1 MSMKKVLLLMMV
13 LFAAAT
19 ATAATQT
26 DTQTF
31 DDLGWTGS
39 YNSAGSSSCPLPDGW
54 YRIYDNTSFPPE
66 ASKSKAHSG
75 SYSVAMT
82 GAMVQSKGYSATLV
96 FPAQAGTVSAW
107 ALAYGSSQ
115 YVSAKFYKMTST
127 GEGTF
132 SQGDELSLTST
143 DGLSSS
149 EWRELTATL
158 DEDGYVG
165 LKFCCAYVDDISNTY
180 EVGPS
185 TYSVGGT
192 VKGANGL
199 ALSGA
204 TVSLT
209 PGSYSATTD
218 DSGAFTIAD
227 VAEGDYTATAS
238 LAGYA
243 SASTTVSVSGNVSDV
258 AFTLSP
264 SVTTV
269 TGIVAKYN
277 TGSVSS
283 SPLANAT
290 VVLRERESQTEVGR
304 AVSAADGSYSIS
316 ITGALVEGG
325 KYQLVPTHEYYKFAY
340 EYRNI
345 TLTEGETLETTELT
359 LDAINLKYEISVTDA
374 TTSEAISNA
383 TVTVS
388 ADGAEATAA
397 KNNYNGTYTYSG
409 EAEWVAGISS
419 FAATIACDGYKT
431 QTATF
436 TFDDEPLAIALQ
448 PYAATVFS
456 GEVSDSDAEIL
467 VPLANVSLYAY
478 NEGTDD
484 YTLVGTTV
492 TDEEGAFT
500 LSLSGE
506 VVSTYKLT
514 VTCEHYRNFELI
526 IENVERE
533 GSYYRICDL
542 TPIYYTY
549 TFTINDAQTGEA
561 VPTADAEVTVTA
573 PDGHFTTVV
582 NVGAGTWSLVEAEYD
597 LSDQE
602 YVLHA
607 TIPGYEPLEYSFT
620 IEGEETTETLTV
632 DPIMYTFT
640 ATVADLDTDLAI
652 ADAVITIGNE
662 ALQPDAEGIY
672 TYAVRALDYEAGT
685 ELTATATAEKYEN
698 AEFTFTFSAEQPTV
712 NHAFLL
718 KHVAGISD
726 LNADGSTAVQLR
738 GGNLYIN
745 GDARVYDTMGRLVRN
760 VRGASG
766 EAVNLHPGV
775 YIVNGSKV
783 RIY

>member
-13 LFAAAT
+13 LFAATTVSAAT
-19 ATAATQT
+19 AT

-31 DDLGWTGS
+31 DNLGWTGS
-39 YNSAGSSSCPLPDGW
+39 YEKAGSTKCPLPDGW
-54 YRIYDNTSFPPE
+54 YMMYDNDLATPDANTSKPR
-66 ASKSKAHSG
+66 SG
-75 SYSVAMT
+75 KYCVAQT
-82 GAMVQSKGYSATLV
+82 GIYPQRDGYAATLII
-96 FPAQAGTVSAW
+96 PAKAGTVSAW
-107 ALAYGSSQ
+107 ALAYGYSQ
-115 YVSAKFYKMTST
+115 YVSVKFYKMTQT
-127 GEGTF
+127 GTGTF
-132 SQGDELSLTST
+132 SYGTELASYTYSNGDITSTYKELS
-143 DGLSSS
+143 
-149 EWRELTATL
+149 ATL

-165 LKFCCAYVDDISNTY
+165 LKFCCVYIDDISNTY
-180 EVGPS
+180 EVPATTHAVS
-185 TYSVGGT
+185 GT
-192 VKGANGL
+192 VKDANGA

-204 TVSLT
+204 TVTLT

-218 DSGAFTIAD
+218 ANGAFAFAD
-227 VAEGDYTATAS
+227 VPEGEYTATAS
-238 LAGYA
+238 LAGYT
-243 SASTTVSVSGNVSDV
+243 SASTPISVAADV
-258 AFTLSP
+258 TGVALTLSP
-264 SVTTV
+264 VVTTV
-269 TGIVAKYN
+269 SGIITKYN
-277 TGSVSS
+277 SDSS
-283 SPLANAT
+283 TSPLANAT
-290 VVLRERESQTEVGR
+290 VVLRERTSQAEV
-304 AVSAADGSYSIS
+304 ASTVSGADGSFSIS
-316 ITGALVEGG
+316 ITGAIAADG
-325 KYQLVPTHEYYKFAY
+325 KYQLVPTHAYYKFAY
-340 EYRNI
+340 ECQNV
-345 TLTEGETLETTELT
+345 TLTEGQTTSDVSIT
-359 LDAINLKYEISVTDA
+359 LDPIKRKYVFTVTDA
-374 TTSEAISNA
+374 ATAEPINDA

-388 ADGAEATAA
+388 ADDAAPTAA
-397 KNNYNGTYTYSG
+397 TYTYNGTYTYSG
-409 EAEWVAGISS
+409 EAEWIAGITS
-419 FAATIACDGYKT
+419 FSATIAREGYKR
-431 QTATF
+431 QTTTF

-467 VPLANVSLYAY
+467 VPLANVCLYAY
-478 NEGTDD
+478 NEGTDN

-514 VTCEHYRNFELI
+514 VTCEHYRDFELI

-718 KHVAGISD
+718 KHVAGVSD
-726 LNADGSTAVQLR
+726 INADNSGVQLR
-738 GGNLYIN
+738 GGNLYIS

-766 EAVNLHPGV
+766 EAVNLRPGV
-775 YIVNGSKV
+775 YIVNGAKV

>member
-243 SASTTVSVSGNVSDV
+243 SASTTVSVSGNMSDV

-277 TGSVSS
+277 TGSASS

-388 ADGAEATAA
+388 ADGSEATAA

-467 VPLANVSLYAY
+467 VPLANVCLYAY

-500 LSLSGE
+500 LSLDGE

-514 VTCEHYRNFELI
+514 VTCEHYRDFELT

-549 TFTINDAQTGEA
+549 TFAITDAQTGEA
-561 VPTADAEVTVTA
+561 VPNTDAEVTVTA

-582 NVGAGTWSLVEAEYD
+582 NVGAGSWSLIEAEYD
-597 LSDQE
+597 LCDEE
-602 YVLHA
+602 YVLHVS
-607 TIPGYEPLEYSFT
+607 IPGYQHLDYNFT
-620 IEGEETTETLTV
+620 IAGEDGSEELSL
-632 DPIMYTFT
+632 DPVLYTFT
-640 ATVADLDTDLAI
+640 ATVVDIDTEVAI
-652 ADAVITIGNE
+652 TDAVITIGDE
-662 ALQPDAEGIY
+662 VLLPDAEGLY
-672 TYAVRALDYEAGT
+672 TFTVRALDYDGSEF
-685 ELTATATAEKYEN
+685 TATASAEKYEDVSY
-698 AEFTFTFSAEQPTV
+698 AFTFSDEQPAV
-712 NHAFLL
+712 SYDFNL
-718 KHVAGISD
+718 KRVTGVSDIS
-726 LNADGSTAVQLR
+726 ADGNGVMLR
-738 GGNLYIN
+738 GGSLYIS

-766 EAVNLHPGV
+766 EAVNLRPGV

>member
-1 MSMKKVLLLMMV
+1 MSMKKVLLLLMV
-13 LFAAAT
+13 LFAATT

-39 YNSAGSSSCPLPDGW
+39 YNNVGDDKCPLPDGW
-54 YRIYDNTSFPPE
+54 YMMYDNASAIPAANTS
-66 ASKSKAHSG
+66 KTHSG
-75 SYSVAMT
+75 SYCAAQIGSWPQNM
-82 GAMVQSKGYSATLV
+82 GYTATLI
-96 FPAQAGTVSAW
+96 FPAKAGTVSAW
-107 ALAYGSSQ
+107 ALAYGFSQ
-115 YVSAKFYKMTST
+115 YISVTFYKMTQT
-127 GEGTF
+127 GTGTF
-132 SQGDELSLTST
+132 SYGTALASYSKDNLSTSTWSELS
-143 DGLSSS
+143 
-149 EWRELTATL
+149 ATL

-192 VKGANGL
+192 VKNATGD

-204 TVSLT
+204 TVTLT

-238 LAGYA
+238 LAGYT
-243 SASTTVSVSGNVSDV
+243 SASTSVSVAADVTDV
-258 AFTLSP
+258 ALTLSP
-264 SVTTV
+264 VVTTV
-269 TGIVAKYN
+269 SGIITKYN
-277 TGSVSS
+277 SDNST
-283 SPLANAT
+283 SPLPNAT
-290 VVLRERESQTEVGR
+290 VVLRERTSQTVV
-304 AVSAADGSYSIS
+304 ASTVSGADGSFSIS
-316 ITGALVEGG
+316 ITGAIAADG
-325 KYQLVPTHEYYKFAY
+325 KYQLVPTHDYYKFYY
-340 EYRNI
+340 EYRNV
-345 TLTEGETLETTELT
+345 TLTEGQTTSDVTIT
-359 LDAINLKYEISVTDA
+359 LDPIKRKYVFTVTDA
-374 TTSEAISNA
+374 TTSEAISDA

-397 KNNYNGTYTYSG
+397 TNTYNGTYTYSG
-409 EAEWVAGISS
+409 EAEWIAGISS
-419 FAATIACDGYKT
+419 FSATIAREGYKT
-431 QTATF
+431 QTHTF
-436 TFDDEPLAIALQ
+436 TFDDEPAAIALQ

-456 GEVSDSDAEIL
+456 GEVSDSDAELL

-514 VTCEHYRNFELI
+514 VTCEHYRDFELI

-573 PDGHFTTVV
+573 PDGHLTTVV
-582 NVGAGTWSLVEAEYD
+582 NVAAGTWSLVEAEYD
-597 LSDQE
+597 LSDRE

-607 TIPGYEPLEYSFT
+607 TIPGYQPLEYSFT

-662 ALQPDAEGIY
+662 ALLPDAEGIY
-672 TYAVRALDYEAGT
+672 TFTVRALDYDGT
-685 ELTATATAEKYEN
+685 ELTATATAEKYED
-698 AEFTFTFSAEQPTV
+698 AEFTFTFSAEQPAVTYD
-712 NHAFLL
+712 FKL
-718 KHVAGISD
+718 KRATGVSDIS
-726 LNADGSTAVQLR
+726 ADGTAVELR

-766 EAVNLHPGV
+766 EAVNLRPGV

>member
-13 LFAAAT
+13 LFAATT

-115 YVSAKFYKMTST
+115 YVSVKFYKMTST

-132 SQGDELSLTST
+132 SYGTELSSVGN
-143 DGLSSS
+143 DYLSKS
-149 EWRELTATL
+149 EYKEVTATL

-227 VAEGDYTATAS
+227 VPEGEYTATAS
-238 LAGYA
+238 LAGYT
-243 SASTTVSVSGNVSDV
+243 SASTSVSVAADV
-258 AFTLSP
+258 TGVALTLSP
-264 SVTTV
+264 VVTTV
-269 TGIVAKYN
+269 SGIITKYN
-277 TGSVSS
+277 SDSS
-283 SPLANAT
+283 TSPLANAT
-290 VVLRERESQTEVGR
+290 VVLRERTSQAEV
-304 AVSAADGSYSIS
+304 ASTVSGADGSFSIS
-316 ITGALVEGG
+316 ITGAIAADG
-325 KYQLVPTHEYYKFAY
+325 KYQLVPTHAYYKFAY
-340 EYRNI
+340 ECQNV
-345 TLTEGETLETTELT
+345 TLTEGQTTSDVSIT
-359 LDAINLKYEISVTDA
+359 LDPIKRKYVFTVTDA
-374 TTSEAISNA
+374 ATAEPINDA

-388 ADGAEATAA
+388 ADGSEATAA

-467 VPLANVSLYAY
+467 VPLANVCLYAY

-514 VTCEHYRNFELI
+514 VTCEHYRDFELI

-718 KHVAGISD
+718 KHVAGVSD
-726 LNADGSTAVQLR
+726 INADNSGVQLR
-738 GGNLYIN
+738 GGNLYIS

-766 EAVNLHPGV
+766 EAVNLRPGV

>member
-1 MSMKKVLLLMMV
+1 
-13 LFAAAT
+13 
-19 ATAATQT
+19 
-26 DTQTF
+26 
-31 DDLGWTGS
+31 
-39 YNSAGSSSCPLPDGW
+39 
-54 YRIYDNTSFPPE
+54 
-66 ASKSKAHSG
+66 
-75 SYSVAMT
+75 
-82 GAMVQSKGYSATLV
+82 
-96 FPAQAGTVSAW
+96 
-107 ALAYGSSQ
+107 
-115 YVSAKFYKMTST
+115 MTST

-132 SQGDELSLTST
+132 SYGTELSSVGN
-143 DGLSSS
+143 DYLSKS
-149 EWRELTATL
+149 EYKEVTATL

-218 DSGAFTIAD
+218 DSGVFTIAD

-238 LAGYA
+238 LAGYT
-243 SASTTVSVSGNVSDV
+243 SASTSVSVAADV
-258 AFTLSP
+258 TGVALTLSP
-264 SVTTV
+264 VVTTV
-269 TGIVAKYN
+269 SGIITKYN
-277 TGSVSS
+277 SDSS
-283 SPLANAT
+283 TSPLANAT
-290 VVLRERESQTEVGR
+290 VVLRERTSQAEV
-304 AVSAADGSYSIS
+304 ALTVSGADSSFSIS
-316 ITGALVEGG
+316 ITGAIAADG
-325 KYQLVPTHEYYKFAY
+325 KYQLVPTHAYYKFAY
-340 EYRNI
+340 ECQNV
-345 TLTEGETLETTELT
+345 TLTEGQTTSDVSIT
-359 LDAINLKYEISVTDA
+359 LDPIKRKYVFTVTDA
-374 TTSEAISNA
+374 ATAEPINDA

-388 ADGAEATAA
+388 ADGSEATAA

-467 VPLANVSLYAY
+467 VPLANVCLYAY

-514 VTCEHYRNFELI
+514 VTCEHYRDFELI

-712 NHAFLL
+712 NQAFLL
-718 KHVAGISD
+718 KHVAGVSD
-726 LNADGSTAVQLR
+726 INADNSGVQLR
-738 GGNLYIN
+738 GGNLYIS

-766 EAVNLHPGV
+766 EAVNLRPGV

>member
-54 YRIYDNTSFPPE
+54 YRIYDNASFPPE

-149 EWRELTATL
+149 EWRELTAIL

-165 LKFCCAYVDDISNTY
+165 LKFCCAYIDDISNTY
-180 EVGPS
+180 EVPATTHAVSGA
-185 TYSVGGT
+185 
-192 VKGANGL
+192 VKDANGA

-204 TVSLT
+204 TVTLT

-218 DSGAFTIAD
+218 ANGAFAFAD
-227 VAEGDYTATAS
+227 VPEGDYTATAS
-238 LAGYA
+238 LAGYT
-243 SASTTVSVSGNVSDV
+243 SASTSVSVAADV
-258 AFTLSP
+258 TGVALTLSP
-264 SVTTV
+264 VVTTV
-269 TGIVAKYN
+269 SGIITKYN
-277 TGSVSS
+277 SDSS
-283 SPLANAT
+283 TSPLANAT
-290 VVLRERESQTEVGR
+290 VVLRERTSQAEV
-304 AVSAADGSYSIS
+304 ASTVSGADGSFSIS
-316 ITGALVEGG
+316 ITGAIAADG
-325 KYQLVPTHEYYKFAY
+325 KYQLVPTHAYYKFAY
-340 EYRNI
+340 ECQNV
-345 TLTEGETLETTELT
+345 TLTEGQTTSDVSIT
-359 LDAINLKYEISVTDA
+359 LDPIKRKYVFTVTDA
-374 TTSEAISNA
+374 ATAEPINDA

-388 ADGAEATAA
+388 ADGSEATAA

-467 VPLANVSLYAY
+467 VPLANVCLYAY

-514 VTCEHYRNFELI
+514 VTCEHYRDFELI

-549 TFTINDAQTGEA
+549 TFDITDAQTGEA
-561 VPTADAEVTVTA
+561 VPNTDAEVTVTA

-582 NVGAGTWSLVEAEYD
+582 NVGAGSWSLIEAEYD
-597 LSDQE
+597 LCDEE
-602 YVLHA
+602 YVLHVS
-607 TIPGYEPLEYSFT
+607 IPGYQHLDYNFT
-620 IEGEETTETLTV
+620 IAGEDGSEELSL
-632 DPIMYTFT
+632 DPVLYTFT
-640 ATVADLDTDLAI
+640 ATVVDIDTEVAI
-652 ADAVITIGNE
+652 TDAVITIGDE
-662 ALQPDAEGIY
+662 VLLPDAEGLY
-672 TYAVRALDYEAGT
+672 TFTVRALDYDGSEF
-685 ELTATATAEKYEN
+685 TATASAEKYEDVSY
-698 AEFTFTFSAEQPTV
+698 AFTFSDEQPTV
-712 NHAFLL
+712 SYDFNL
-718 KHVAGISD
+718 KRVTGVSDIS
-726 LNADGSTAVQLR
+726 ADGNGVMLR
-738 GGNLYIN
+738 GGSLYIS

-760 VRGASG
+760 VRAASG
-766 EAVNLHPGV
+766 EAVNLRPGV

>member
-1 MSMKKVLLLMMV
+1 MV

-31 DDLGWTGS
+31 DDLGWSNYAKVGTT
-39 YNSAGSSSCPLPDGW
+39 AAPLPDGW
-54 YRIYDNTSFPPE
+54 YLTYDNENAKPEVTSTY
-66 ASKSKAHSG
+66 ARSG
-75 SYSVAMT
+75 FCVALGNNYT
-82 GAMVQSKGYSATLV
+82 INQGYTATLI
-96 FPAQAGTVSAW
+96 FPAKAGTVSVW
-107 ALAYGSSQ
+107 ARAYGT
-115 YVSAKFYKMTST
+115 SANISVKFYKMTST

-132 SQGDELSLTST
+132 SYGTELSSVGN
-143 DGLSSS
+143 DYLSKS
-149 EWRELTATL
+149 EYKEVTATL

-238 LAGYA
+238 LAGYT
-243 SASTTVSVSGNVSDV
+243 SASTSVSVAADV
-258 AFTLSP
+258 TGVALTLSP
-264 SVTTV
+264 VVTTV
-269 TGIVAKYN
+269 SGIITKYN
-277 TGSVSS
+277 SDNST

-290 VVLRERESQTEVGR
+290 VVLRERTSQAEV
-304 AVSAADGSYSIS
+304 ASTVSGADGSFSIS
-316 ITGALVEGG
+316 ITGAIASDG
-325 KYQLVPTHEYYKFAY
+325 KYQLVPTHAYYKFAH
-340 EYRNI
+340 EYRNV
-345 TLTEGETLETTELT
+345 TLTEGQTTSDVSIT
-359 LDAINLKYEISVTDA
+359 LDPIKRKYVFTVTDA
-374 TTSEAISNA
+374 ATAEPINDA

-388 ADGAEATAA
+388 ADGAAATAA
-397 KNNYNGTYTYSG
+397 TYTYNGTYTYSG

-436 TFDDEPLAIALQ
+436 TFDDEPAAIALQ

-500 LSLSGE
+500 LSLDGE

-514 VTCEHYRNFELI
+514 VTCEHYRDFELT

-549 TFTINDAQTGEA
+549 TFDITDAQTGEA
-561 VPTADAEVTVTA
+561 VPNTDAEVTVTA

-582 NVGAGTWSLVEAEYD
+582 NVGAGSWSLIEAEYD
-597 LSDQE
+597 LCDEE
-602 YVLHA
+602 YVLHVS
-607 TIPGYEPLEYSFT
+607 IPGYQHLDYNFT
-620 IEGEETTETLTV
+620 IAGEDGSEELSLNPV
-632 DPIMYTFT
+632 LYTFT
-640 ATVADLDTDLAI
+640 ATVVDIDTEVAI
-652 ADAVITIGNE
+652 DDAVITIGDE
-662 ALQPDAEGIY
+662 VLLPDAEGLY
-672 TYAVRALDYEAGT
+672 TFTVRALDYDGSEF
-685 ELTATATAEKYEN
+685 TATASAEKYEDVSY
-698 AEFTFTFSAEQPTV
+698 AFTFSDEQPTV
-712 NHAFLL
+712 NYDFNL
-718 KHVAGISD
+718 KRVTGISD

-766 EAVNLHPGV
+766 EAVNLRPGV